1 MYVHMYLYVCVYLYV
16 CGLRLPLSERLWVYV
31 VWDLQMVRCAG
42 EVVDRW
48 SLILYIHLNFL
59 VLSRARAR
67 SLLSAGLR
75 VNEDPKP

>member
-48 SLILYIHLNFL
+48 SLIYILC
-59 VLSRARAR
+59 VC
-67 SLLSAGLR
+67 
-75 VNEDPKP
+75 VCV